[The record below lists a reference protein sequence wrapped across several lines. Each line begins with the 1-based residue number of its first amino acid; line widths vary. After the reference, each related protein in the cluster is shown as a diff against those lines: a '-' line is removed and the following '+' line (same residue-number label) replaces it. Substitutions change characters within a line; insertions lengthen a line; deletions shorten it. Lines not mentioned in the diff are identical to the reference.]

1 MVFFTLQIK
10 GVYVMNIVIQD
21 KILALTKQKLQNKDV
36 DICRKILSIGG
47 GIEEKTWTINQKI
60 KFIFRTE
67 DYGKKAVSLE
77 ISMNGGKTKQD
88 FNDKEFA
95 NNMYNLF
102 VEREHQQFQDIQD
115 KKQKIFLED
124 FQAKMK

>member
-47 GIEEKTWTINQKI
+47 GIEEKTWTINKKI

-67 DYGKKAVSLE
+67 EYGKKAVSLE
-77 ISMNGGKTKQD
+77 ISMNGGETKQD
-88 FNDKEFA
+88 FNDKGFA

-102 VEREHQQFQDIQD
+102 VERERKQFQDIQD
-115 KKQKIFLED
+115 EKQKMFLED

>member
-10 GVYVMNIVIQD
+10 GVYIMNIAIQD

-36 DICRKILSIGG
+36 DICRKIHSIKGD
-47 GIEEKTWTINQKI
+47 IEEKIWTIDKKI

-67 DYGKKAVSLE
+67 DYGKKIVSLE
-77 ISMNGGKTKQD
+77 ISMNGGETTQV

-95 NNMYNLF
+95 NNMHNLF
-102 VEREHQQFQDIQD
+102 ADKERKHFQDIQD
-115 KKQKIFLED
+115 EKQKIFLED

>member
-36 DICRKILSIGG
+36 DICRKIHSMGG
-47 GIEEKTWTINQKI
+47 GIEEKIWTINQKI

-67 DYGKKAVSLE
+67 EYGKKILSLV
-77 ISMNGGKTKQD
+77 ISMNGGETKQN

-95 NNMYNLF
+95 NNMHNLF
-102 VEREHQQFQDIQD
+102 VERERQQFQDFQD
-115 KKQKIFLED
+115 EKQKMFLDD